1 VRRPNIGKIIDIDAE
16 LGQNI
21 LAFKSNQSCEVLN
34 DIGKGKNLTWLGI
47 EDCFV

>member
-1 VRRPNIGKIIDIDAE
+1 MRRSNIGKIIDIDAD
-16 LGQNI
+16 GQNI
-21 LAFKSNQSCEVLN
+21 LAFKSNKSCEVLN